1 MDRLA
6 TVRRR
11 LQAQRLAGD
20 PLATAGEVAAWLV
33 AVQAQDWP
41 ECRWSIAQRLP
52 AGATA
57 GDVDGALASGAI
69 VRTHVLR
76 PTWHAVAAED
86 VRWLLELTAARVHR
100 AAARSYRAH
109 ELGGDLLRRAH
120 DVLRTTL
127 QDGEPRTKAELADA
141 LAAAGIPAPAQ
152 RMGHI
157 AMHAELE
164 GVIASGPRRGAR
176 HTHVLLDDRLR
187 GVRERRPADP
197 LAELARRYVTSHGPA
212 TARDLAW
219 WSGVTLTDARAALE
233 RVQSALTV
241 ERDDDGT
248 AWYAAPDPG
257 SPAAPGRRRRALL
270 VGMFDESTIAFQDLR
285 GVDAAGAARAG
296 LLERPIVLDGVTV
309 GTWRRT
315 LDPGAVTV
323 EATLQAHL
331 DARATRALEAEAARM
346 GRVLGLDARL
356 VTTAGGGSSEPA
368 RG

>member
-11 LQAQRLAGD
+11 LRDQRLAGD
-20 PLATAGEVAAWLV
+20 PFATPHEVVSWLV

-41 ECRWSIAQRLP
+41 ECRWSIAQRLVP
-52 AGATA
+52 GATA
-57 GDVDGALASGAI
+57 EHVDAALASGAI

-109 ELGGDLLRRAH
+109 ELHDDLLRRAH
-120 DVLRTTL
+120 EVLRAAL

-152 RMGHI
+152 RVGHL

-164 GVIASGPRRGAR
+164 GLITSGPRRGAR
-176 HTHVLLDDRLR
+176 HTHVLLDDLLR

-212 TARDLAW
+212 TARDFAW

-233 RVQSALTV
+233 RVRPALEV
-241 ERDDDGT
+241 DHDEAGV
-248 AWYAAPDPG
+248 AWWSAPDAGIPG
-257 SPAAPGRRRRALL
+257 AARRRRGGGALL
-270 VGMFDESTIAFQDLR
+270 VGVFDESTIAFQDLR
-285 GVDAAGAARAG
+285 GVSAGGAPRAG

-315 LDPGAVTV
+315 LARHAVTV
-323 EATLQAHL
+323 EATLL
-331 DARATRALEAEAARM
+331 GDLGPRGRRALEAETARL

-356 VTTAGGGSSEPA
+356 VTTRAAPG
-368 RG
+368 

>member
-11 LQAQRLAGD
+11 LRDQRLAGD
-20 PLATAGEVAAWLV
+20 PFATPHEVVSWLV

-41 ECRWSIAQRLP
+41 ECRWSIAQRLAP
-52 AGATA
+52 GATA
-57 GDVDGALASGAI
+57 EDVDAALASGAI

-86 VRWLLELTAARVHR
+86 ARWLLELTAARVHR

-109 ELGGDLLRRAH
+109 ELHDDLLRRAH
-120 DVLRTTL
+120 EVLRAAL

-152 RMGHI
+152 RVGHL

-164 GVIASGPRRGAR
+164 GLITSGPRRGAR
-176 HTHVLLDDRLR
+176 HTHVLLDDLLR

-212 TARDLAW
+212 TARDFAW

-233 RVQSALTV
+233 RVRPALET
-241 ERDDDGT
+241 EHDEAGR
-248 AWYAAPDPG
+248 AWWSAPDPG
-257 SPAAPGRRRRALL
+257 APAAGRRRRGGALL

-285 GVDAAGAARAG
+285 GVSTGGAPRAG
-296 LLERPIVLDGVTV
+296 LLERPILLDGVTV

-315 LDPGAVTV
+315 LAPDAVTV
-323 EATLQAHL
+323 EATLL
-331 DARATRALEAEAARM
+331 GDLGPRGIRALEAETARL
-346 GRVLGLDARL
+346 GRVLGLQARL
-356 VTTAGGGSSEPA
+356 VTTAAVAPGFS
-368 RG
+368 R